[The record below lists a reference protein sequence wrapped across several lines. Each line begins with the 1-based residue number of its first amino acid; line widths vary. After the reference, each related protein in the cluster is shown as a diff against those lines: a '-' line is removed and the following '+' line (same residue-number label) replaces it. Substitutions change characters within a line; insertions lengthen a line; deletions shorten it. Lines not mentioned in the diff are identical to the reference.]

1 MGKRNNQAEFNL
13 DPEKLARIREGLSKP
28 QPNVVETLEDI
39 IAVAESMGGNE
50 KLVEIL
56 KYEVYDG
63 YIEKIPQ
70 YRFMKIKGQQFVFK
84 RPLKDFHNYHT
95 MRTTINKHREKI
107 AVIDI
112 IEIVVNGIERTPEWR
127 DFKKALYR
135 ESLKYVS
142 EKKEEERKGFS
153 IDLSGLRNE

>member
-28 QPNVVETLEDI
+28 QPNVVETLEDL
-39 IAVAESMGGNE
+39 IAVAEALGKDRLV
-50 KLVEIL
+50 KLLEVELYTGYRDAPLPPYRML
-56 KYEVYDG
+56 KIRG
-63 YIEKIPQ
+63 MQ
-70 YRFMKIKGQQFVFK
+70 YAFK
-84 RPLKDFHNYHT
+84 RPLKDVHNYHE
-95 MRTTINKHREKI
+95 MRVTVKKHSDK
-107 AVIDI
+107 VPMIDI
-112 IEIVVNGIERTPEWR
+112 VKVVVNGIEQTPEWR